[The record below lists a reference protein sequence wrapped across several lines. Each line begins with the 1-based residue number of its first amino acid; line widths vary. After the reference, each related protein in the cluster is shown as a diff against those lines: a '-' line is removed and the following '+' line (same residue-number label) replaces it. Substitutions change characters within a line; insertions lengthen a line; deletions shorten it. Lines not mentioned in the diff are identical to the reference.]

1 MEIKINIRKR
11 VFSTT
16 GGRQIE
22 DKAGAPHYMNVWATP
37 ADLYGEELYQAMAA
51 KLHEV
56 LAFKLRYCKALED
69 MRGRAK
75 DYFVEEVATGA
86 RYRIYHIDYSRG
98 SREFVTLKCDLSG
111 LTIAAVQNSF
121 HLLWQRGQRDLRN
134 TVRTGSLQRRVDAP
148 QVHIRRHNERH
159 TLIQCVIHCSICGRR
174 NVMRLQDD
182 FRQKSAVIGNAH
194 DTEL

>member
-1 MEIKINIRKR
+1 METKINIRKR

-56 LAFKLRYCKALED
+56 LAFRLRYCKAFED
-69 MRGRAK
+69 MRGHAK

-98 SREFVTLKCDLSG
+98 SREFVTLKCE
-111 LTIAAVQNSF
+111 
-121 HLLWQRGQRDLRN
+121 
-134 TVRTGSLQRRVDAP
+134 RT
-148 QVHIRRHNERH
+148 
-159 TLIQCVIHCSICGRR
+159 T
-174 NVMRLQDD
+174 
-182 FRQKSAVIGNAH
+182 
-194 DTEL
+194 

>member
-69 MRGRAK
+69 MRGHVPTHCRN
-75 DYFVEEVATGA
+75 DATVI
-86 RYRIYHIDYSRG
+86 RKQVFRR
-98 SREFVTLKCDLSG
+98 
-111 LTIAAVQNSF
+111 
-121 HLLWQRGQRDLRN
+121 LR
-134 TVRTGSLQRRVDAP
+134 RP
-148 QVHIRRHNERH
+148 
-159 TLIQCVIHCSICGRR
+159 IC
-174 NVMRLQDD
+174 
-182 FRQKSAVIGNAH
+182 
-194 DTEL
+194 